1 MATSKFFN
9 KAKEQR
15 ELGKIVP
22 NPNSTEFEVNGWQLS
37 EVVFKKLVPV
47 VDIHPFPLDELLL
60 MSGAVAYF
68 KPKLVFEWGTHIG
81 KSARIFYELSLALE
95 LDVTIHSIDL
105 PDHVQHG
112 EHPHKKRGMMV
123 RGLEDN
129 VKLHQ
134 GDGVNTALKIMKKYK
149 KNHDGAG
156 VLFFV
161 DGDHSYESVRREL
174 TGILKW
180 APKAAVL
187 LHDTFYQSSGSHY
200 NTGPHKAVNDCLKNN
215 KNYKRV
221 DTKIGLPGMTLLYP
235 VAI

>member
-1 MATSKFFN
+1 MATSKFFS

-22 NPNSTEFEVNGWQLS
+22 NPNSTEFEVNSWQLS
-37 EVVFKKLVPV
+37 EVVLKKLVPI

-60 MSGAVAYF
+60 MSGAMAYF

-81 KSARIFYELSLALE
+81 KSARIFYELSLTLE
-95 LDVTIHSIDL
+95 LDTIIHSIDL
-105 PDHVQHG
+105 PDEVEHG
-112 EHPHKKRGMMV
+112 EHPHGQRGVMV
-123 RGLEDN
+123 RGVKN

-134 GDGVNTALKIMKKYK
+134 GDGVETALKIMQKSPG
-149 KNHDGAG
+149 HSGGSG

-161 DGDHSYESVRREL
+161 DGDHEYNSVRREL
-174 TGILKW
+174 TEIMKK

-200 NTGPHKAVNDCLKNN
+200 NTGPHEAVKGCLKNS
-215 KNYKRV
+215 KKYRRI

-235 VAI
+235 VTI